1 MRAVQRIFFT
11 MGLVVSGMC
20 AAAEEAVELE
30 GISIHGNREL
40 PKSLVIVP
48 WKTSE
53 QGELGHP
60 SVDSLMDDVVTPV
73 DRDVFRRELNYY
85 EAVHAAE

>member
-1 MRAVQRIFFT
+1 MRAVQGIVFA
-11 MGLVVSGMC
+11 MGLVVSGIV

-48 WKTSE
+48 WKASE
-53 QGELGHP
+53 QGEIGDP
-60 SVDSLMDDVVTPV
+60 SFANLMDNVLTPV

-85 EAVHAAE
+85 EAMHVAE